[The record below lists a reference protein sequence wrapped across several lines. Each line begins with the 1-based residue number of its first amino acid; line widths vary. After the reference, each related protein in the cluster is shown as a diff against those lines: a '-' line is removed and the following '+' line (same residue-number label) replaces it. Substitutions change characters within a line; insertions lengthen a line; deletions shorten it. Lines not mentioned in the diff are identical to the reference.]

1 MRRKKLDERL
11 FLVRQAQIIAELTDP
26 VEEAQPTE

>member
-11 FLVRQAQIIAELTDP
+11 FLVRQAQIIAELTDAF
-26 VEEAQPTE
+26 EEAQPTD